1 MKIVTI
7 LLFTIILYGCDSQP
21 TSNKDI
27 SKDVANNNSWPME
40 VEGTFEW
47 GHSNDHGGIDQNVFG
62 SINSSS
68 DSYIMVDTLD
78 SILKKG
84 GVSNGD
90 YVVAKIKPSD
100 IDGEY
105 YTIISISKK

>member
-1 MKIVTI
+1 M
-7 LLFTIILYGCDSQP
+7 D
-21 TSNKDI
+21 
-27 SKDVANNNSWPME
+27 
-40 VEGTFEW
+40 VEGRFEW
-47 GHSNDHGGIDQNVFG
+47 GHSNDHGGFDQNVFG
-62 SINSSS
+62 SIYSSS

-100 IDGEY
+100 IDGDY
-105 YTIISISKK
+105 YTIISISKNKP